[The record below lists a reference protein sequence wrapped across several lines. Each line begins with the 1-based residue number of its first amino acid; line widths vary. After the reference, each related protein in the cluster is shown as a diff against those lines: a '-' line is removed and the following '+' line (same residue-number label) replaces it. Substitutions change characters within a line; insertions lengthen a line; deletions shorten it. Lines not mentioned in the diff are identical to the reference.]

1 MKVLTYVDGIITVI
15 NGDNYFNGKYEKPSF
30 ITGISFY
37 YEPTQFMMDNVELD
51 DNLKQLSK
59 EYIENFTF
67 QNTFVVQPE
76 LMVEEIV
83 VEPKSY
89 VDSYGNIFS
98 SDIVLGN
105 VEKFTEIEHTKENY
119 KKYDL
124 NKKSLFDFIVIELST
139 LKPVDEIKYVNE
151 SNADRYKYVDRS
163 SYDNTI
169 CSSCQKFNLDTE
181 SFEPILQ
188 ELKSKKIGFLS
199 FECMEEIKKSGGDLG
214 NGANAVHNSWLRQET
229 EAEAYK
235 KDNTS
240 LTPFIDNI
248 IIGRNLNENKDEFI
262 NKILEKANSYKVIYG
277 QNLGKLSAK
286 IKEIEN
292 ATTKDEIIN
301 IVW

>member
-1 MKVLTYVDGIITVI
+1 MKILTYVDGIITVI

-67 QNTFVVQPE
+67 QNTVTVQPE
-76 LMVEEIV
+76 IITEEIII
-83 VEPKSY
+83 EPKSY
-89 VDSYGNIFS
+89 VDNYGNIFS
-98 SDIVLGN
+98 SETLLEN
-105 VEKFTEIEHTKENY
+105 NKNFTEIAYTKETY
-119 KKYDL
+119 KKYDF
-124 NKKSLFDFIVIELST
+124 NKKSLFDYIVIDLSS
-139 LKPVDEIKYVNE
+139 LKPVDNIKYINE
-151 SNADRYKYVDRS
+151 SNVDRYKYVDRS
-163 SYDNTI
+163 SYDDTI
-169 CSSCQKFNLDTE
+169 CSSCQKFNLVTE

-188 ELKSKKIGFLS
+188 ELKSKKINFLS
-199 FECMEEIKKSGGDLG
+199 FECMEEIKKNGGDLG
-214 NGANAVHNSWLRQET
+214 NGANAIHNSWLRQEI

-240 LTPFIDNI
+240 LTSFIDNI

-277 QNLGKLSAK
+277 QNLGKLSTK

-292 ATTKDEIIN
+292 ASTKDEIIN